1 MYDDDTHASFTEQNT
16 NNIVNA
22 APVDD
27 QIQAE
32 LGLRAIRMSQ
42 LQKKTEKRGE
52 KEQDDERKD
61 AAQED
66 AKEKERSREIETIIR
81 TKWQ

>member
-1 MYDDDTHASFTEQNT
+1 M
-16 NNIVNA
+16 NA

-32 LGLRAIRMSQ
+32 LESEGNKDVATAEENRKEEES
-42 LQKKTEKRGE
+42 K

-66 AKEKERSREIETIIR
+66 AKEKGKEAEKLKQSSDKMTMINPKNSGRRN
-81 TKWQ
+81 